1 VIILAW
7 RKWSLREQA
16 EMSVAE
22 WHGLLLVRML
32 ALARVSALCLAAWS
46 LAARWDA
53 TRAPWIVVTLL
64 CLVAA
69 DNIFIFR
76 ICFRLSRADF
86 TARRLA
92 TLDVCLGMAA
102 LLAMMALLKPTANPV
117 SDDVLYPYTVASV
130 SVIGAVYRRLR
141 ASLVAAAL
149 CFSAYVAATA
159 WRFGVSGGVFANAAT
174 YWAWAAAG
182 WFVGSRV
189 MELSRGLDEARAMTA
204 RQQAELAREREQA
217 RHAGELHALRMA
229 AATREL
235 EQERARAQL
244 SRALHDRVLQTLE
257 FLGGDGLIADPRMRD
272 QVAAEATWLR
282 DLVRGELSACSGTLS
297 GALDLVVERQTRSG
311 MRIQLN
317 TSGLGQ
323 QAVSGDIAEAIS
335 GAVTELLTNVHK
347 HSGVR
352 QAVVRAVAKEDVVTI
367 TVLDRGRGFAPA
379 KFSDRVGLRESVIAR
394 IGQVGGSVVVT
405 SWPGAG
411 THVEIKVP
419 LPAPQEAMPQNAGVP
434 KKRDVP
440 EG

>member
-1 VIILAW
+1 LGD
-7 RKWSLREQA
+7 QT
-16 EMSVAE
+16 EMSAAA

-53 TRAPWIVVTLL
+53 TRAPWIVTTLL
-64 CLVAA
+64 FLVAA
-69 DNIFIFR
+69 DNIFL
-76 ICFRLSRADF
+76 ICFRLRRGDF
-86 TARRLA
+86 TSRRLA

-102 LLAMMALLKPTANPV
+102 LFAIIALLKPTASPV
-117 SDDVLYPYTVASV
+117 SDGVLYPYTVV
-130 SVIGAVYRRLR
+130 SLSLIGTVYRRLR
-141 ASLVAAAL
+141 SSLVAAAL
-149 CFSAYVAATA
+149 CSSAYVAATA

-174 YWAWAAAG
+174 YWAWATAG
-182 WFVGSRV
+182 WFIGSRL
-189 MELSRGLDEARAMTA
+189 MDLSRGLDEARAMAA
-204 RQQAELAREREQA
+204 RREAELAREREQA

-257 FLGGDGLIADPRMRD
+257 FLGGDGLISDPRMRD

-282 DLVRGELSACSGTLS
+282 DLVRGELCACAGTLS

-323 QAVSGDIAEAIS
+323 QAVSDDIAEAIS

-347 HSGVR
+347 HSGIGH
-352 QAVVRAVAKEDVVTI
+352 AVVRAVAKESVVTI
-367 TVLDRGRGFAPA
+367 TVLDRGRGFDPA
-379 KFSDRVGLRESVIAR
+379 KAPDRVGLRESVNGR

-411 THVEIKVP
+411 THVEITVP
-419 LPAPQEAMPQNAGVP
+419 LSAPHEAMSQHSECP
-434 KKRDVP
+434 
-440 EG
+440 